1 MDISTN
7 DVDNDTK
14 KNHTCAMDTNDEQKK
29 HSTKQKKIYLD
40 FPFR

>member
-14 KNHTCAMDTNDEQKK
+14 KNCTCVMDTNDEQKNTFYK
-29 HSTKQKKIYLD
+29 TKKIYLN